1 MRQAVVDCVAA
12 PHLLWWPMNANV
24 KNRTAN
30 AAEAAAATAVFVN
43 GEAVQVRARTLSE
56 LLVELGYGE
65 AKIATALNGD
75 FVPALRRSE
84 THVRPG
90 DRIEVVAP
98 RQGG

>member
-1 MRQAVVDCVAA
+1 M
-12 PHLLWWPMNANV
+12 P
-24 KNRTAN
+24 TAL
-30 AAEAAAATAVFVN
+30 FVN

-56 LLVELGYGE
+56 LLAELGYGD

-84 THVRPG
+84 THVRSG
-90 DRIEVVAP
+90 DRVEVVAP